1 MRRLHRNKTARQR
14 MEELGLDE
22 SQVDTNN
29 DGVIADEEL
38 AAAIAQVEQNRLD
51 ALRALGVQVSE

>member
-1 MRRLHRNKTARQR
+1 MRRLHRNQAARQR

-22 SQVDTNN
+22 SQVDKNN
-29 DGVIADEEL
+29 DGVITDEEL

-51 ALRALGVQVSE
+51 ALRALGVQVGE

>member
-1 MRRLHRNKTARQR
+1 MRRLHRNQAARQR

-29 DGVIADEEL
+29 DGVITDEEL